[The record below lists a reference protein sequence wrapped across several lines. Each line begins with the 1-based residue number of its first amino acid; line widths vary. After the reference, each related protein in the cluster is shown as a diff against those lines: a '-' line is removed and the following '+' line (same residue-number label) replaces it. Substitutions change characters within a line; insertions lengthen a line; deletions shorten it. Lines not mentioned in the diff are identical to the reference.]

1 MHPFINDAHTLTE
14 TELEEKIHKL
24 NRIYFIASNE
34 ETRHQLILALDT
46 YKIALQE
53 KRIENQ
59 KKNQQGPDENG
70 LDNLINIS

>member
-14 TELEEKIHKL
+14 AELEEKIHKL
-24 NRIYFIASNE
+24 NRIYFITSNE

-59 KKNQQGPDENG
+59 KKNQEGPDENG